1 MLKGEKRLEG
11 KNDKCFS
18 VFFRNAGKEQV
29 KKEEKTRET
38 SKTIIQQPITLQDE
52 EGLPSKKGQR
62 PQCRKNRKK
71 IREIDFTGFFS
82 TNESKILQL
91 VISRNIFPLRVNF
104 TSFHTVKPPPEPI

>member
-1 MLKGEKRLEG
+1 MLKGGKRLEG

-71 IREIDFTGFFS
+71 YVKLISQKFFS
-82 TNESKILQL
+82 T
-91 VISRNIFPLRVNF
+91 
-104 TSFHTVKPPPEPI
+104 

>member
-62 PQCRKNRKK
+62 PQCRKNRKNYVK
-71 IREIDFTGFFS
+71 LISQDFFNTF
-82 TNESKILQL
+82 KMKAK
-91 VISRNIFPLRVNF
+91 
-104 TSFHTVKPPPEPI
+104 SFDL

>member
-18 VFFRNAGKEQV
+18 VFFRNTGKEQV

-62 PQCRKNRKK
+62 PQCGNK
-71 IREIDFTGFFS
+71 
-82 TNESKILQL
+82 
-91 VISRNIFPLRVNF
+91 
-104 TSFHTVKPPPEPI
+104 